1 MRQFSM
7 MVVWPLSYFCTH
19 ESNHGFSAAA
29 PRPPPSALG
38 DRYASVVVG
47 AGSEYVGCVAVGGMV
62 GVCVR
67 RGVGGE
73 LCVNA

>member
-1 MRQFSM
+1 MGFL
-7 MVVWPLSYFCTH
+7 PLTH
-19 ESNHGFSAAA
+19 GPH
-29 PRPPPSALG
+29 PLLLG

-47 AGSEYVGCVAVGGMV
+47 AGSEYVGGVGVGKMV
-62 GVCVR
+62 GVCVG